1 MARKRMI
8 DPKFWSDDKMMSI
21 TPMHRLLFIGIWNF
35 SDDSGIHKNSNEM
48 LKAEIFPCDD
58 ITINQIGKLKSDLI
72 DHNLIVPFQNEEI
85 ELFYVKNWNIYQKI
99 NRPIPTKYRLN
110 EDSRRTHGALTPN
123 RIEQNRIKQKREQ
136 DKHSLTT
143 DDLNTLA
150 DKHPKVDVQ
159 GSYRKF
165 ELNLQKKNR
174 ASVNEMAEFE
184 LWLIR
189 DEENEW
195 NKRIKS
201 NDSVTIYCPDCD
213 KEKIVSEGP
222 QARETICDCET
233 QMLRKNDYLH
243 EKERLR

>member
-1 MARKRMI
+1 M
-8 DPKFWSDDKMMSI
+8 
-21 TPMHRLLFIGIWNF
+21 
-35 SDDSGIHKNSNEM
+35 
-48 LKAEIFPCDD
+48 
-58 ITINQIGKLKSDLI
+58 
-72 DHNLIVPFQNEEI
+72 
-85 ELFYVKNWNIYQKI
+85 KNWKIYQAIQK
-99 NRPIPTKYRLN
+99 PIPSKYTLP
-110 EDSRRTHGALTPN
+110 EDYCSPTVVLQPN
-123 RIEQNRIKQKREQ
+123 RIEQNRIKQKREE

-174 ASVNEMAEFE
+174 TSVNEMAEFE